1 MKWTDAAGRSL
12 PPPARSTIAA
22 LLLVLLSFMPV
33 ACDSESTSEGD
44 ATATTSAD
52 QTSDPT
58 QAQPAT
64 TETPDSSPT
73 ALANGRVTLNAVGDL
88 MLARDIIT
96 MMDERGSAYP
106 FAAVKDL
113 LADADITI
121 ANMEGTFTDRG
132 VQAAKFY
139 TFRTPPLHARGL
151 AEAGIDVVSLG
162 NNHAMD
168 FGAQGLQDTLD
179 ALDAAGVLHSGA
191 GASIQAA
198 RAPVMMEKNG
208 LSLAFLSYNA
218 VSEATFAGPNSYGVA
233 SAETSAIPQDVADA
247 KASADVVIV
256 SLHAG
261 TEYTDTPTAQ
271 QRTLAHAAIDAG
283 AVVVLG
289 HHAHV
294 LQGLQ
299 EYNGGLIAYGLG
311 NFVFDLDSGDLASL
325 GPRPFQTMVL
335 KLELTRA
342 GVESVASR
350 PVFIDPAENRP
361 IVATG
366 ERLTEIETRIQRLN
380 AGLR

>member
-1 MKWTDAAGRSL
+1 MNNSHVVAIDCDPPRRVIGLLFLAVFSVILFACGGESSVQQAPTVAG
-12 PPPARSTIAA
+12 PADERPSPA
-22 LLLVLLSFMPV
+22 LTPETAVSPV
-33 ACDSESTSEGD
+33 ASGF
-44 ATATTSAD
+44 
-52 QTSDPT
+52 
-58 QAQPAT
+58 
-64 TETPDSSPT
+64 
-73 ALANGRVTLNAVGDL
+73 VTLNAVGDL

-96 MMDERGSAYP
+96 MMDEWGSAYP

-121 ANMEGTFTDRG
+121 ANMEGTFTERG
-132 VQAAKFY
+132 TQASKVY

-168 FGAQGLQDTLD
+168 FGTQGLQDTLE

-191 GASIQAA
+191 GATNQAA
-198 RAPVMMEKNG
+198 RAPVFMEKNG
-208 LSLAFLSYNA
+208 LRLAFLSYNA

-233 SAETSAIPQDVADA
+233 NAETVAITQDVVGA

-271 QRTLAHAAIDAG
+271 QSRLARAAIDGG
-283 AVVVLG
+283 AVLVLG

-294 LQGLQ
+294 LQGMQ

-311 NFVFDLDSGDLASL
+311 NFVFDLDSGDLATL

-335 KLELTRA
+335 RLELSRE
-342 GVESVASR
+342 GVEKVVTR

-361 IVATG
+361 VVPTG
-366 ERLTEIETRIQRLN
+366 ERLLEIESRIERLS
-380 AGLR
+380 AALR

>member
-1 MKWTDAAGRSL
+1 MGRL
-12 PPPARSTIAA
+12 LAPPARSTISA
-22 LLLVLLSFMPV
+22 LLLVLLTFIVV
-33 ACDSESTSEGD
+33 ACDSESTSDGD

-58 QAQPAT
+58 QPQPAT
-64 TETPDSSPT
+64 TETPGSSPT

-106 FAAVKDL
+106 FAAVKAL
-113 LADADITI
+113 LGDADVTI

-132 VQAAKFY
+132 VPAAKFY
-139 TFRTPPLHARGL
+139 TFRTPPFHARGL

-179 ALDAAGVLHSGA
+179 ALDAAGVLYSGA
-191 GASIQAA
+191 GANIQAA
-198 RAPVMMEKNG
+198 RAPVLIEKNG
-208 LSLAFLSYNA
+208 LRLAFLSYNG

-233 SAETSAIPQDVADA
+233 NAEPVAISQDVAGA
-247 KASADVVIV
+247 KASADFVIV

-271 QRTLAHAAIDAG
+271 QSTLAHAAIDAG

-299 EYNGGLIAYGLG
+299 EYNGGLVAYGLG
-311 NFVFDLDSGDLASL
+311 NFVFDLDSEDLATL

-335 KLELTRA
+335 KIELTRA
-342 GVESVASR
+342 GVESVATR

-366 ERLTEIETRIQRLN
+366 ERLREIETRIQRLSV
-380 AGLR
+380 GLR